1 MATKPTIADTV
12 PVWPSNA
19 IFTAGPSIGQPTS
32 IDPTPYAANG
42 HIEGVSNPTDCR
54 VQNGWQLRAGKWCN
68 WVESGSFTGAADS
81 HIVETAATGKTK
93 LQALDI
99 LGTTPVSG
107 PALHV
112 KFGSLGSEVALF
124 EHGDTNAAVVSVGG
138 PTADQYGVW
147 AQTVS
152 KPAFRATSV
161 GFQPIELGVQFL
173 TLPATP
179 GPDSGAMWFPR
190 EGSVTNFRVANGNRT
205 HVVSYVNQF
214 VRIISVDA
222 ATTVL
227 SAVTPS
233 YQSLIGATALPAS
246 NGVIAG
252 MNLIATITFNCTT
265 NGNPSQELT
274 VRLSNLGTPIFS
286 TLVHMDTNIEDVKV
300 IKQFFVV
307 LPGTQSFELFI
318 NKSNGGGS
326 ISISNLIMEI
336 QTLG

>member
-1 MATKPTIADTV
+1 
-12 PVWPSNA
+12 
-19 IFTAGPSIGQPTS
+19 
-32 IDPTPYAANG
+32 
-42 HIEGVSNPTDCR
+42 
-54 VQNGWQLRAGKWCN
+54 
-68 WVESGSFTGAADS
+68 
-81 HIVETAATGKTK
+81 
-93 LQALDI
+93 
-99 LGTTPVSG
+99 
-107 PALHV
+107 
-112 KFGSLGSEVALF
+112 
-124 EHGDTNAAVVSVGG
+124 
-138 PTADQYGVW
+138 
-147 AQTVS
+147 
-152 KPAFRATSV
+152 
-161 GFQPIELGVQFL
+161 
-173 TLPATP
+173 
-179 GPDSGAMWFPR
+179 
-190 EGSVTNFRVANGNRT
+190 
-205 HVVSYVNQF
+205 VNQF